1 MHPTL
6 ALSVV
11 LLSWCFF
18 RNRSMGARS
27 LLAVALALLGWE
39 PATAGNR
46 VGLVLLLVA
55 LGAAASMLWDLA
67 AGNLAER
74 RATVAATAAG
84 APGAPGATGPAV
96 LAPQPAP
103 PRRPRWSRR
112 SIHVRRTSR
121 RPTVPPPPGAV
132 RAATPMPPV
141 PDTATATPDRWTEL
155 DRADAFGDLLEANLA
170 GLVDAYRSGDIRAQA
185 AFAGEIA
192 DVARGME
199 TMLRVVVGERHRVH
213 GLDLPGHAA
222 PGPEGPLPPTTPGPE
237 S

>member
-18 RNRSMGARS
+18 RNRSMGSRS

-39 PATAGNR
+39 PATAGNQ
-46 VGLVLLLVA
+46 VGLLLILVA
-55 LGAAASMLWDLA
+55 AGAVASMLGDLVLGA
-67 AGNLAER
+67 VAER
-74 RATVAATAAG
+74 RGSVPSSRSVAS
-84 APGAPGATGPAV
+84 
-96 LAPQPAP
+96 L
-103 PRRPRWSRR
+103 
-112 SIHVRRTSR
+112 

-132 RAATPMPPV
+132 RAASPP
-141 PDTATATPDRWTEL
+141 PPAPETATSTPERWTEL

-170 GLVDAYRSGDIRAQA
+170 GLVDAYRSGDVRAQA

-213 GLDLPGHAA
+213 GIDVPRGNGAA
-222 PGPEGPLPPTTPGPE
+222 GD
-237 S
+237 

>member
-18 RNRSMGARS
+18 RNRTMGSRS
-27 LLAVALALLGWE
+27 LLGAVLVLLGWE
-39 PATAGNR
+39 PATSGNR
-46 VGLVLLLVA
+46 VGLVLILIAV
-55 LGAAASMLWDLA
+55 GAAISVIWELTFDTLA
-67 AGNLAER
+67 DR
-74 RATVAATAAG
+74 RAAAAVTAAA
-84 APGAPGATGPAV
+84 APVPPGSVVMTPR
-96 LAPQPAP
+96 PEP
-103 PRRPRWSRR
+103 PRRSRR
-112 SIHVRRTSR
+112 AVRRPATAP

-141 PDTATATPDRWTEL
+141 PETVTTTPERYTEL
-155 DRADAFGDLLEANLA
+155 ERADAYGDLLEANLA

-213 GLDLPGHAA
+213 GVDVPHYD
-222 PGPEGPLPPTTPGPE
+222 PGPTGTTGPTDIPGPDGAD
-237 S
+237 